1 MRALWLVGLLACGKS
16 SEAPHEDRHE
26 ARTAPSKLR
35 LEVTVGGVKS
45 TWNDGEFAAVAKMTG
60 AASDGEARDTWSLR
74 ELVKKHVGSTARVVA
89 VTGEGGAKRIDE
101 AAWNDQGRIPIVHVT
116 KRGALK
122 FRWSDPSGKWEETSV
137 KDVTAI
143 DVVK

>member
-1 MRALWLVGLLACGKS
+1 MRALWLVVVLACGRS
-16 SEAPHEDRHE
+16 SEAPHEDRRE
-26 ARTAPSKLR
+26 AQTAPSKLR
-35 LEVTVGGVKS
+35 LEVTVGGAKS
-45 TWNDGEFAAVAKMTG
+45 TWSDGEFAEVAKITG

-74 ELVKKHVGSTARVVA
+74 ALVKKHVGPTARVVS
-89 VTGEGGAKRIDE
+89 VTGEGGSKPIDE
-101 AAWNDQGRIPIVHVT
+101 GAWKDAARIPIVHVT

-122 FRWSDPSGKWEETSV
+122 FRWSDPSGKWEDTSV